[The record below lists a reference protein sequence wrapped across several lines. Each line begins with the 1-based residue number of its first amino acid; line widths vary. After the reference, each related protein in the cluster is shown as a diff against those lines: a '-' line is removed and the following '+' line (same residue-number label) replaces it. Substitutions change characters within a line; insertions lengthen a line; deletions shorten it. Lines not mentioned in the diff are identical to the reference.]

1 MIITRTIHDFVLG
14 DDTVLGALAT
24 KRTTP
29 TRAAATD
36 AGTGS
41 SCQVPASYGPCS
53 GSQPPPGVRANLRHV
68 SFAKIW
74 IASPLPGPKMDTP
87 PHWVQTPTSSRRT
100 IAGLAGAAG
109 AGDWPQPDGTM
120 AVCGAVVVVTF
131 VVGNVV
137 VVVGIVVG
145 GSVVGGSVVGGWFG
159 IVVSGG
165 IVPTG
170 SVVAVEI
177 VDGGTEPFVRVVGT
191 PGLVVVG
198 ATAE

>member
-1 MIITRTIHDFVLG
+1 
-14 DDTVLGALAT
+14 
-24 KRTTP
+24 
-29 TRAAATD
+29 
-36 AGTGS
+36 
-41 SCQVPASYGPCS
+41 
-53 GSQPPPGVRANLRHV
+53 
-68 SFAKIW
+68 
-74 IASPLPGPKMDTP
+74 
-87 PHWVQTPTSSRRT
+87 
-100 IAGLAGAAG
+100 
-109 AGDWPQPDGTM
+109 M

-145 GSVVGGSVVGGWFG
+145 GSVVGGWFG

-165 IVPTG
+165 VVPTG